1 MPFKTGFAAALTSGP
16 RITATLLQGA
26 IPAFRTALVS
36 SVDGGHNVEV
46 GKPVRTL
53 RGIDLGV
60 HGKVDKGAVGI
71 LESMNNGPYMPFL
84 VRFPQGSF
92 AFEDGELEDIEPDK
106 KP

>member
-1 MPFKTGFAAALTSGP
+1 M
-16 RITATLLQGA
+16 
-26 IPAFRTALVS
+26 
-36 SVDGGHNVEV
+36 EV

-84 VRFPQGSF
+84 VRFAQGSF
-92 AFEDGELEDIEPDK
+92 AFEDGELEDVEPDK